1 MEQKPCALFTP
12 SSLRVDY
19 IDVRSRRAELN
30 KKPQHKQQQQRRR
43 DAEIGKHGFMCAC
56 VWRVSHSP
64 THFFSFVSVACC
76 HTTLFFL
83 VAISQP
89 FRVSYFISVSAS
101 LSLSRP
107 FSYVVCYLPEIA
119 MKIPKLISNVTT
131 FIFFFCDSRA
141 FHMTVLITSW
151 RRWLDSVRFNLFSA
165 LLISSFSFSFFF
177 LFSTHFISFHFE
189 MFVLILISS
198 EWVWEKYIS
207 ILVAVIA
214 QQQHQPLASQPSI
227 HPSSTN

>member
-30 KKPQHKQQQQRRR
+30 KKPQQQQRRR

-76 HTTLFFL
+76 HTTLFFSRCHFTT
-83 VAISQP
+83 ISCLL
-89 FRVSYFISVSAS
+89 FHLCLRISLPLPA
-101 LSLSRP
+101 LLLRRLL
-107 FSYVVCYLPEIA
+107 FTWDCYENTETHFERNNIY
-119 MKIPKLISNVTT
+119 
-131 FIFFFCDSRA
+131 FFFCDSRA

>member
-1 MEQKPCALFTP
+1 
-12 SSLRVDY
+12 
-19 IDVRSRRAELN
+19 
-30 KKPQHKQQQQRRR
+30 
-43 DAEIGKHGFMCAC
+43 
-56 VWRVSHSP
+56 
-64 THFFSFVSVACC
+64 
-76 HTTLFFL
+76 
-83 VAISQP
+83 
-89 FRVSYFISVSAS
+89 
-101 LSLSRP
+101 
-107 FSYVVCYLPEIA
+107 

-227 HPSSTN
+227 HPAQINPMGYFTFKSDFWRFPAHSFTFRADSLSDVRCCLFLRRSTCHVILWIFRIYERRRVSIKLNEKLAKVGVDRSETDRIQIIRMQGQKTWFSLVTA

>member
-1 MEQKPCALFTP
+1 MVSLSLRLQCIKTRSKIAWNSFCFVFDPIALSLSFSHENVRLQTIVMEHSKCKYTHASHIRTCIQAWAYRLIGIDIYMEQKPCALFTP

-30 KKPQHKQQQQRRR
+30 KKPQHKQQQRWRR

-141 FHMTVLITSW
+141 FHMTVLITS
-151 RRWLDSVRFNLFSA
+151 
-165 LLISSFSFSFFF
+165 
-177 LFSTHFISFHFE
+177 
-189 MFVLILISS
+189 
-198 EWVWEKYIS
+198 
-207 ILVAVIA
+207 
-214 QQQHQPLASQPSI
+214 
-227 HPSSTN
+227 